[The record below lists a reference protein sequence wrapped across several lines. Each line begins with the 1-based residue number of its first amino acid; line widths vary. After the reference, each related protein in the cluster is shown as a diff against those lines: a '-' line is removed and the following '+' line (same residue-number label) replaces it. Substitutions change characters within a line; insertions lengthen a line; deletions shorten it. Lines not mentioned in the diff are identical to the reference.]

1 MKTALVTGFT
11 GQDGTLLSEY
21 LLSLD
26 YRVIGLVRRISG
38 ERITRIEHPNLVIF
52 DGDLTSVASLID
64 CVAKYPP
71 DEVYNLAAQSHV
83 ATSFQQPDMTSMV
96 DYLGLMNLVTALK
109 TMRRLSKLYQA
120 SSSEM
125 YGTGHDEPINEGTP
139 FNPNSPYAIA
149 KTAAHYY
156 IRSLR
161 SQGWFA
167 CAGILFNHESE
178 IRGHDFVTQKIARA
192 AARGERVKLG
202 NLDAERDWG
211 YARDYVKAM
220 HLMMQQDKPDE
231 YVIGTGETHSVR
243 ELVQQAYNCTAEMLD
258 HVVDFDPNMV
268 RPLDVSCLIA
278 DASKAKRVLS
288 WEPTVT
294 FKELVKL
301 MVDHQ
306 KELHENNH

>member
-1 MKTALVTGFT
+1 VKTALVTGFT

-38 ERITRIEHPNLVIF
+38 ERITRISHPNLVIF

-109 TMRRLSKLYQA
+109 TLRQLPKLYQA

-125 YGTGHDEPINEGTP
+125 YGTGHNEPINENTP

-156 IRSLR
+156 IRSLK

-178 IRGHDFVTQKIARA
+178 IRGHDFVTQKIAKA
-192 AARGERVKLG
+192 AATDQFVELG
-202 NLDAERDWG
+202 NIFAKRDWG

-220 HLMMQQDKPDE
+220 HLMMQQPEPDE
-231 YVIGTGETHSVR
+231 YVIGTGVAHTV
-243 ELVQQAYNCTAEMLD
+243 MD
-258 HVVDFDPNMV
+258 FVDEASACIGKPLAVLTSKKYM

-278 DASKAKRVLS
+278 DASKAKRVLG